1 MFNSFFG
8 TAKERIIL
16 LKNILQENIHVQANR
31 EKNMRNIDS
40 NVREK
45 S

>member
-16 LKNILQENIHVQANR
+16 KNILEENIHVQANR

-45 S
+45 R